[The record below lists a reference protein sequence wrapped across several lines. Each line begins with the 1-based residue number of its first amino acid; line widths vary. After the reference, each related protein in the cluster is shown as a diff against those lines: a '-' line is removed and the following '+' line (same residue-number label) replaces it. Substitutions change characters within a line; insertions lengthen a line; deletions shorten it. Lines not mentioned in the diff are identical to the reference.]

1 MQFFIFYLIYLNRYQ
16 YLNFFIEFIMINF
29 DIIINYISEISTISL
44 RVFIISIQSITGPR
58 KIIVML
64 PKLEWFYLNLL
75 HNFIEKFYFY

>member
-64 PKLEWFYLNLL
+64 PKLE
-75 HNFIEKFYFY
+75 